1 MSEAPCGRG
10 PAGPRSPAP
19 RPPASPAPRP
29 SPAGCARLELRV
41 PALLRELLACP
52 WPGVPAQVGPRG
64 DGLSG
69 PGGAWSHR
77 CGVGRVSLCR
87 RGRCLC
93 PPRASA
99 RTLGLAAGSSPQGAV
114 GARRP
119 PAALGFCSPPPGPCG
134 PGGVSAAG
142 PLLLAPGTPPAF
154 GPPPPNSQLE
164 AARGMNQPLALSLI
178 VACRVTKPPGP
189 ERAVPPAPIA
199 DP

>member
-93 PPRASA
+93 PPPRVRQDAGSGGGVVSPGGRRGQAASCCPRLLFPSP
-99 RTLGLAAGSSPQGAV
+99 RTLWTWRGVRRGAPAPCSGDPAGL
-114 GARRP
+114 R
-119 PAALGFCSPPPGPCG
+119 
-134 PGGVSAAG
+134 
-142 PLLLAPGTPPAF
+142 
-154 GPPPPNSQLE
+154 PPPPNSQLE